1 MKIREIILREDV
13 SAEEQLGGGEG
24 TLTSNLL
31 PVLMFLKKRAEDREL
46 SAKLHTDSLIQLVQN
61 AGDTTF
67 TYQSLVD
74 AFENNEAVKALIKNF
89 NEEEVI
95 LKSDNDPDDDA
106 DIDHED
112 SEGGQAQ
119 DPTEVV
125 KGMAKSAASER
136 Q

>member
-1 MKIREIILREDV
+1 MKIREIIREDV
-13 SAEEQLGGGEG
+13 SAEEQLGGEG

-67 TYQSLVD
+67 TYESLVD
-74 AFENNEAVKALIKNF
+74 AFENDEAVKELISNF
-89 NEEEVI
+89 NEEEVT
-95 LKSDNDPDDDA
+95 LKSDTDPDAEHDEE
-106 DIDHED
+106 DHE
-112 SEGGQAQ
+112 SGREK

-125 KGMAKSAASER
+125 KGMAHSAADNR
-136 Q
+136 A

>member
-1 MKIREIILREDV
+1 MKIREIIREDV
-13 SAEEQLGGGEG
+13 SAEEQLGGEG
-24 TLTSNLL
+24 TLSINLL

-46 SAKLHTDSLIQLVQN
+46 SAKLSTNSLIQLVQN

-67 TYQSLVD
+67 TYESLVD
-74 AFENNEAVKALIKNF
+74 AFENDEAVKELIKNF

-95 LKSDNDPDDDA
+95 LKSDTDPDEES

-112 SEGGQAQ
+112 EEGGQAQ

-136 Q
+136 H

>member
-1 MKIREIILREDV
+1 MKINEIICEDV
-13 SAEEQLGGGEG
+13 SAEEQLSGGKG

-95 LKSDNDPDDDA
+95 LKSDNDQDGEE
-106 DIDHED
+106 DIDHEA
-112 SEGGQAQ
+112 EGGRPQ